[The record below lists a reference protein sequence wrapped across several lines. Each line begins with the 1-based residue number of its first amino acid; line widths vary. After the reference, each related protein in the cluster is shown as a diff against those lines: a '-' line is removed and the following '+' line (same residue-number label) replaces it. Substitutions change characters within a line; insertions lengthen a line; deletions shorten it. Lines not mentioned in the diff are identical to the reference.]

1 LVLGWF
7 TRRLRQVV
15 RADVAARHNNSNA
28 ADRPKCFLLRFKFSA
43 AADLNRYVAS
53 AIARW
58 SARRA
63 SRFSAS
69 LVVGGA
75 TRALGSV
82 KVRGDRR
89 RSYTT

>member
-1 LVLGWF
+1 VLRSG
-7 TRRLRQVV
+7 
-15 RADVAARHNNSNA
+15 
-28 ADRPKCFLLRFKFSA
+28 LLA
-43 AADLNRYVAS
+43 AAHFSRYVAS

-58 SARRA
+58 SAGRA

-75 TRALGSV
+75 TRALESV
-82 KVRGDRR
+82 KVWGDRR

>member
-1 LVLGWF
+1 MWSRFWRGLTLRSRG
-7 TRRLRQVV
+7 TLRRK
-15 RADVAARHNNSNA
+15 AARA
-28 ADRPKCFLLRFKFSA
+28 PELE
-43 AADLNRYVAS
+43 RYVAS

-58 SARRA
+58 LTERA

-75 TRALGSV
+75 TRALESV

>member
-1 LVLGWF
+1 VSRSAVEQFCWSGLVTTVG
-7 TRRLRQVV
+7 VIAGV
-15 RADVAARHNNSNA
+15 
-28 ADRPKCFLLRFKFSA
+28 SA
-43 AADLNRYVAS
+43 AAQQTRYVAS

-58 SARRA
+58 STERA

-75 TRALGSV
+75 TRALESV

>member
-1 LVLGWF
+1 VLS
-7 TRRLRQVV
+7 T
-15 RADVAARHNNSNA
+15 
-28 ADRPKCFLLRFKFSA
+28 SA
-43 AADLNRYVAS
+43 QLCRYVAS

-58 SARRA
+58 LTERA

-75 TRALGSV
+75 TRALESV